1 MVASNVELNSA
12 SNRDISSGGYQTK
25 GTERGAKYLD
35 FERILP
41 VYPTDV
47 YFWTIL
53 GFLIGV
59 SYAEINFAS
68 NTNN

>member
-12 SNRDISSGGYQTK
+12 SNRDISSGGYQAK
-25 GTERGAKYLD
+25 GTERGAKYLN
-35 FERILP
+35 FERILL

-47 YFWTIL
+47 HFWTSL

-68 NTNN
+68 NTTN